1 MDPYLE
7 LILGPM
13 FSGKTTELIEKYK
26 EIKEK
31 GHDGCVINYIDDKRY
46 SETKLSSHDGLMI
59 DCIQL
64 KKLKNIGEIKE
75 KFIFINEGQFFE
87 DLYDFVIEQL
97 EKEKCIYVYG
107 LDGDF
112 KRKKFGQ
119 ILDLIPM
126 CDKVKKKKAKC
137 NNNFCT
143 KKAIFSHRISN
154 EDLQVVIGNKNY
166 EPLCRRCY
174 TRKNM

>member
-64 KKLKNIGEIKE
+64 KKLKNIGERME
-75 KFIFINEGQFFE
+75 LFIFIMAGQLFE
-87 DLYDFVIEQL
+87 D
-97 EKEKCIYVYG
+97 
-107 LDGDF
+107 
-112 KRKKFGQ
+112 
-119 ILDLIPM
+119 
-126 CDKVKKKKAKC
+126 
-137 NNNFCT
+137 
-143 KKAIFSHRISN
+143 
-154 EDLQVVIGNKNY
+154 
-166 EPLCRRCY
+166 
-174 TRKNM
+174 